1 MNEIIIFCA
10 NILGYF
16 INLIYKIVKNYG
28 ITIILFTIFSKII
41 LFPINLVIQ
50 KNSIKMVK
58 MKPKIE
64 RLKIKYIDDKEKF
77 MDEQIKLYE
86 KEKYKP
92 ILGVLPLLIQ
102 IPIILGLIKVLENSS
117 TYIENL
123 RDVNFC
129 SMNLLLIPT
138 YNNNL
143 IIPIVAAISTI
154 MLCFFQN
161 RLNVLQREEP
171 IVSKLLTAIIT
182 ISITVWFTFL
192 VPIGVSIYWIVGNF
206 FAIIQLY
213 ILNFIYPPK
222 EYVDYEE
229 LNKIKKI
236 KIQIKKQEEI
246 KKKKSKYYYKKF
258 FETDNINSMKLVF
271 FSEES
276 GFYKYFKGM
285 IEYILKNSNIKI
297 HYITNDINDKIFEC
311 NNSQIIPYYINTNQ
325 LIPLFM
331 KLECDIVVMTTPD
344 LQNLYLKKSIVKK
357 DIEYIFTDH
366 GLTSCNLSYRRGALD
381 NYDTIFATTKQQ
393 IDEIRALE
401 ELRKTKRKLIVK
413 TGYNLIDEMI
423 SNYERNS
430 QINNNNNNNNKTIM
444 IAPSWQEDNI
454 MDSCVEELIL
464 ELLKTDYKIIIRPHP
479 YYTKNNAEKINDL
492 IEKYRNNLSEKFI
505 IQTDFFSTDE
515 VYNSNLVITDW
526 SAIGYEFSFTTAKPC
541 LFINTKAKIL
551 NPDYNKIKVRPLD
564 VELRSI
570 IGKSIEKKDISS
582 IILIINELITNQEKY
597 IENNKKIRNEYLLNV
612 GNTAEIQGK
621 YIIERILHGKA
632 SLEEYMEK

>member
-1 MNEIIIFCA
+1 
-10 NILGYF
+10 
-16 INLIYKIVKNYG
+16 
-28 ITIILFTIFSKII
+28 
-41 LFPINLVIQ
+41 
-50 KNSIKMVK
+50 
-58 MKPKIE
+58 
-64 RLKIKYIDDKEKF
+64 
-77 MDEQIKLYE
+77 
-86 KEKYKP
+86 
-92 ILGVLPLLIQ
+92 
-102 IPIILGLIKVLENSS
+102 
-117 TYIENL
+117 
-123 RDVNFC
+123 
-129 SMNLLLIPT
+129 
-138 YNNNL
+138 
-143 IIPIVAAISTI
+143 
-154 MLCFFQN
+154 
-161 RLNVLQREEP
+161 
-171 IVSKLLTAIIT
+171 
-182 ISITVWFTFL
+182 
-192 VPIGVSIYWIVGNF
+192 
-206 FAIIQLY
+206 
-213 ILNFIYPPK
+213 
-222 EYVDYEE
+222 
-229 LNKIKKI
+229 
-236 KIQIKKQEEI
+236 
-246 KKKKSKYYYKKF
+246 
-258 FETDNINSMKLVF
+258 
-271 FSEES
+271 
-276 GFYKYFKGM
+276 
-285 IEYILKNSNIKI
+285 
-297 HYITNDINDKIFEC
+297 
-311 NNSQIIPYYINTNQ
+311 
-325 LIPLFM
+325 M

-430 QINNNNNNNNKTIM
+430 QINNNNNNNKTIM

>member
-430 QINNNNNNNNKTIM
+430 QINNNNNNNKTIM

>member
-430 QINNNNNNNNKTIM
+430 QINNNNNNKTIM